1 VKAFK
6 ERVRELE
13 EHENI
18 LKAIREVTKDLQLGN
33 LQLHEAIERGIQ
45 ELAAV
50 KLELTE
56 TKKKESVG
64 DSSN

>member
-1 VKAFK
+1 MKAFK